1 MSNVYDRQLNLC
13 AETTYGTYASSGVR
27 SIEFDSMELNPKH
40 ERVTSMGHRAARYG
54 VGERNILPTNMGAE
68 GKLKLTPQTKGFGLL
83 LSHALGST
91 SVGTVVSAKYLQ
103 THTVAP
109 LAGKSLSVQFARP
122 YVGPATTMQ
131 TITGLGGKITDW
143 TLSCNVG
150 GLVEFEAGLD
160 FQSYGTGTALAAAAY
175 PTGTEPFVWS
185 SATVTIGGVSF
196 AVEGVEI
203 KGDNGLKTDRHKM
216 AAATKTESTESADK
230 KITGKLK
237 GIDWASST
245 LWDYI
250 VSSTNSGLMAAI
262 VVTFTGQTDTANA
275 LTLTMSKCAIDP
287 TGFPTISGD
296 NVFLQQ
302 DIDFTATWP
311 DAGGSPLTATYN
323 STDSAA

>member
-1 MSNVYDRQLNLC
+1 MTNVYDRQFNLC

-27 SIEFDSMELNPKH
+27 SVEFDSLEINPKH
-40 ERVTSMGHRAARYG
+40 ERVTSMGHRATRYG
-54 VGERNILPTNMGAE
+54 VGERNIMPTNVGAD
-68 GKLKLTPQTKGFGLL
+68 GKVKLTPQTKGFGLL
-83 LSHALGST
+83 LSHSLGSS
-91 SVGTVVSAKYLQ
+91 SVGTVSSGKYLQ

-109 LAGKSLSVQFARP
+109 LAGKSLSVQMARP
-122 YVGPATTMQ
+122 YVGPASTAQ

-143 TLSCNVG
+143 SLSCDVG
-150 GLVEFEAGLD
+150 KLVEYSATLD
-160 FQSYGTGTALAAAAY
+160 FQSYTTGTALAAAAY

-185 SATVTIGGVSF
+185 SGTVTIGGTSF
-196 AVEGVEI
+196 GVEGIEI
-203 KGDNGLKTDRHKM
+203 KGDNGLKTDRLKI
-216 AAATKTESTESADK
+216 ASTTKTESTEAGPK
-230 KITGKLK
+230 KITGTLK

-250 VSSTNSGLMAAI
+250 VSATNSGLMAAI

-296 NVFLQQ
+296 NVFMQQ
-302 DIDFTATWP
+302 DISFTATWP

-323 STDSAA
+323 ATDSAV